1 MPNPADKPFAAAAEE
16 NKQPI
21 LGVIEP
27 LFQDLRTVLEIGS
40 GTGQHAVFFAA
51 RMPHLLWQTS
61 DLPANHAGIRAWIAD
76 SRIANVLPPLTL
88 DVTGAWPPG
97 PYDAVF
103 SANTAH
109 ILSFDQVAAMFR
121 GVARVLA
128 PAGLFAIY
136 GPFNYGGR
144 HTSESN
150 ARFDQSLRARNPA
163 SGLKDVDD
171 LEVMARAGG
180 MELSGDFAMP
190 VNNRTLVWRRR

>member
-109 ILSFDQVAAMFR
+109 ILSSDQVAAMFR

-171 LEVMARAGG
+171 LGAMARAGG

-190 VNNRTLVWRRR
+190 VNNRTLVWRHR

>member
-1 MPNPADKPFAAAAEE
+1 MPADKPFAAAAEE

-21 LGVIEP
+21 LEVIAP
-27 LFQDLRTVLEIGS
+27 LFQDRRTVLEIGS

-61 DLPANHAGIRAWIAD
+61 ELPANHAGIQAWIAD
-76 SRIANVLPPLTL
+76 SGVANVLPPLTL
-88 DVTGAWPPG
+88 DVTGTWPPG

-121 GVARVLA
+121 GVGRVLA
-128 PAGLFAIY
+128 PTGLFAIY

-144 HTSESN
+144 YTSESN

-171 LEVMARAGG
+171 LEIMARASG
-180 MELSGDFAMP
+180 MELSADFAMP
-190 VNNRTLVWRRR
+190 VNNRTLVWRRRQA

>member
-61 DLPANHAGIRAWIAD
+61 DLPANHAGIRAWIVD

-109 ILSFDQVAAMFR
+109 ILSFNQVAAMFR
-121 GVARVLA
+121 GAARVLA

-171 LEVMARAGG
+171 LGAMARAGG